1 MSDQKTLTPKYMMR
15 LKIGIIGVLILVC
28 SFVQAQRDTFPPQA
42 QKVYTGIY
50 IMNVYDL
57 DINEFSFYAD
67 FYIWFRWK
75 GDRDPTNIE
84 FVNAIEKWGSTT
96 EMFHDTTQVLP
107 DGYNYNG
114 MRVEGRFYYSFLL
127 DDFPLDRHSP
137 NIRIENIIYPFDSL
151 IYLPDTSKSLL
162 RKDFI
167 IPGWE
172 IKDAAMSGNSNFYN
186 TNFGEPGRTGS
197 KFSDFDFKLTIARPT
212 SYFLMKLMLP
222 LLVVMLASLGG
233 LLIHPL
239 FIDARISLPIGG
251 LLSSVFLQQSYSDAL
266 PDVGDMVL
274 MDKIYLLAYFLIAA
288 ILMRIITV
296 ARTIAAEG
304 KESSHGLHRTDRKRA
319 VWYFISFLTGVGVL
333 ILIH

>member
-1 MSDQKTLTPKYMMR
+1 MKKQDFHTH
-15 LKIGIIGVLILVC
+15 IILIISALLFSV
-28 SFVQAQRDTFPPQA
+28 SASAQAKAPTIPPHA

-50 IMNVYDL
+50 VMNVYNL

-84 FVNAIEKWGSTT
+84 FVNAIEKWGFTK

-114 MRVEGRFYYSFLL
+114 MRVEGRFYHSFLL
-127 DDFPLDRHSP
+127 DNFPLDRHP
-137 NIRIENIIYPFDSL
+137 LDIRIENVIFPLDSM
-151 IYLPDTSKSLL
+151 IYLPDTSKNLL
-162 RKDFI
+162 RQDFI

-172 IKDAAMSGNSNFYN
+172 IRKATLNSQHHYYN

-197 KFSDFDFKLTIARPT
+197 RFSDFYFEILIARPA

-222 LLVVMLASLGG
+222 LLIVMLASLGG

-239 FIDARISLPIGG
+239 YIDARISLPIGG
-251 LLSSVFLQQSYSDAL
+251 LLSCVFLQQSYSDAL

-288 ILMRIITV
+288 IMWRIITV
-296 ARTIAAEG
+296 ARTIAAQG
-304 KESSHGLHRTDRKRA
+304 KELAHTQHRVDRWRA
-319 VWYFISFLTGVGVL
+319 FWYLLAFLVGNGIL
-333 ILIH
+333 ILLH

>member
-1 MSDQKTLTPKYMMR
+1 M
-15 LKIGIIGVLILVC
+15 GIRGLFYKLGFFIILLGNM
-28 SFVQAQRDTFPPQA
+28 FYAQAQRDSLPLQA

-50 IMNVYDL
+50 LMNVYDL

-67 FYIWFRWK
+67 FYLWFRWK

-84 FVNAIEKWGSTT
+84 FVNAIEKWGFTK
-96 EMFHDTTQVLP
+96 EMFHDTRILP

-137 NIRIENIIYPFDSL
+137 SIRIENIIYPLDSMV
-151 IYLPDTSKSLL
+151 YLPDTSKNLL
-162 RKDFI
+162 RQDFI
-167 IPGWE
+167 IPGWV
-172 IKDAAMSGNSNFYN
+172 IKGAKLSSHRNFYN
-186 TNFGEPGRTGS
+186 TNFGEPGLTGS
-197 KFSDFDFKLTIARPT
+197 SFSNFTFDITIARPT

-233 LLIHPL
+233 LLVHPWY
-239 FIDARISLPIGG
+239 IDARISLPIGG
-251 LLSSVFLQQSYSDAL
+251 LLSCVFLQQSYNEAL

-288 ILMRIITV
+288 ILWRIITV
-296 ARTIAAEG
+296 TRKIAAQG
-304 KESSHGLHRTDRKRA
+304 KESAHPLYRADRKRA
-319 VWYFISFLTGVGVL
+319 FWYFLAFLLGNGLL
-333 ILIH
+333 ILLH

>member
-1 MSDQKTLTPKYMMR
+1 MKQLYFYLFISF
-15 LKIGIIGVLILVC
+15 IISAFIYQMPA
-28 SFVQAQRDTFPPQA
+28 SAQSKKLYIPPHA

-50 IMNVYDL
+50 IMNVYNL

-75 GDRDPTNIE
+75 GNRDPTNIE
-84 FVNAIEKWGSTT
+84 FVNAIEKWGFTK
-96 EMFHDTTQVLP
+96 ELFHDTTQVLP

-114 MRVEGRFYYSFLL
+114 MRVEGRFYHSFLL
-127 DDFPLDRHSP
+127 DDFPLDKHP
-137 NIRIENIIYPFDSL
+137 LDIRIENVIFPLDSMV
-151 IYLPDTSKSLL
+151 YLPDTSKNLL
-162 RKDFI
+162 RQDFI

-172 IKDAAMSGNSNFYN
+172 IKQATLNSQHHHYK
-186 TNFGEPGRTGS
+186 TNFGEPGRSGS
-197 KFSDFDFKLTIARPT
+197 AFSDFYFELLITRPT

-239 FIDARISLPIGG
+239 YIDARISLPIGG
-251 LLSSVFLQQSYSDAL
+251 LLSCVFLQQSYSDAL

-288 ILMRIITV
+288 VMWRIITV
-296 ARTIAAEG
+296 TRFIAAEG
-304 KESSHGLHRTDRKRA
+304 KEVAHAQHRNDRWRA
-319 VWYFISFLTGVGVL
+319 FWYLVAFLVGNGIL
-333 ILIH
+333 ILFN

>member
-1 MSDQKTLTPKYMMR
+1 MKKRAIFFFT
-15 LKIGIIGVLILVC
+15 ILLF
-28 SFVQAQRDTFPPQA
+28 SFSLLPAQEQSKQPSIPPNAQR
-42 QKVYTGIY
+42 VYTGIY
-50 IMNVYDL
+50 LMNVYDL

-84 FVNAIEKWGSTT
+84 FVNAIEKWGFTK
-96 EMFHDTTQVLP
+96 EMFHEETRILP
-107 DGYNYNG
+107 DGYRYNG
-114 MRVEGRFYYSFLL
+114 MRVEGRFYHSFLL
-127 DDFPLDRHSP
+127 DDFPLDQHP
-137 NIRIENIIYPFDSL
+137 LDIRIENVIYPLDSMV
-151 IYLPDTSKSLL
+151 YLPDTGTALL

-172 IKDAAMSGNSNFYN
+172 IKKASLASHHNFYN

-197 KFSDFDFKLTIARPT
+197 AFSNFTFDLLITRPA

-222 LLVVMLASLGG
+222 LLIVMLASLGG

-239 FIDARISLPIGG
+239 YIDARISLPIGG
-251 LLSSVFLQQSYSDAL
+251 LLSCVFLQQSYSDAL

-288 ILMRIITV
+288 IMWRIIVV
-296 ARTIAAEG
+296 AKHIAVEG
-304 KESSHGLHRTDRKRA
+304 KEVAPAQHRTDRWRA
-319 VWYFISFLTGVGVL
+319 FWYLLAFLLGNGIL
-333 ILIH
+333 ILLY

>member
-1 MSDQKTLTPKYMMR
+1 MKKSRVLLFTLFILNFLFTSVNAQPKSNAPA
-15 LKIGIIGVLILVC
+15 IPPN
-28 SFVQAQRDTFPPQA
+28 AQR
-42 QKVYTGIY
+42 VYTGIY

-75 GDRDPTNIE
+75 GTRDPTNIE
-84 FVNAIEKWGSTT
+84 FVNAIEKWGFTK
-96 EMFHDTTQVLP
+96 EMFHEETRVLP

-114 MRVEGRFYYSFLL
+114 MRVEGRFYHSFLL
-127 DDFPLDRHSP
+127 DAFPLDRHP
-137 NIRIENIIYPFDSL
+137 LDIRIENIVYPLDSMV
-151 IYLPDTSKSLL
+151 YLPDTGKILL

-172 IKDAAMSGNSNFYN
+172 IKDASLSTHHNFYN

-197 KFSDFDFKLTIARPT
+197 AFSNFTFDLLIARPA

-239 FIDARISLPIGG
+239 YIDARISLPIGG
-251 LLSSVFLQQSYSDAL
+251 LLSCVFLQQSYSDAL

-288 ILMRIITV
+288 IMWRIITV

-304 KESSHGLHRTDRKRA
+304 KEVAHAQHRTDRWRA
-319 VWYFISFLTGVGVL
+319 FWYFLAFLLGNGIL
-333 ILIH
+333 ILID